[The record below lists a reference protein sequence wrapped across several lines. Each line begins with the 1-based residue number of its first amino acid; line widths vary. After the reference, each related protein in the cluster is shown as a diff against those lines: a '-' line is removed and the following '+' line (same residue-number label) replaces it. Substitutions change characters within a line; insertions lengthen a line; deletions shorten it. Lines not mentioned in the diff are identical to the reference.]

1 MFKAADVSDH
11 LRRLILAFFAARSRV
26 IPENDSQ
33 NKDPESQDEFGFLDI
48 DLEDPDVLLALGDS
62 AGPQAAFQKEEEEVR
77 QVCIVTMFLVRYS
90 ILTPI

>member
-33 NKDPESQDEFGFLDI
+33 NKDPESQDEFGHLEI

-62 AGPQAAFQKEEEEVR
+62 AGPQAAFQKEGEVSK
-77 QVCIVTMFLVRYS
+77 VCIVTMLLVLCT